1 MGIRKKIKRESF
13 FYKLYLYKN
22 LYIDNKIFIKRNT
35 YSQFGEDKFIYNFF
49 NNFKSGIYVDIGCF
63 HPLKYSNTAKLYY
76 ENWRG
81 YNIDINPV
89 CIDLFNLARP
99 KDKNFNAFIDKISGE
114 KKKYFYEN
122 FFSAVSSFDQEH
134 LKKFDIQNFHSS
146 EVVSVVFDDIVKD
159 NINFLNI
166 DCEGYDLEVIKLIN
180 LKKYTPELICIEVTD
195 NNAEQIFDHLNK
207 FNYKFV
213 TKFEISYIFKKS

>member
-1 MGIRKKIKRESF
+1 MGIRKKIKRGSF
-13 FYKLYLYKN
+13 FYNLYLYKN
-22 LYIDNKIFIKRNT
+22 LYIDNKIFIKRNS
-35 YSQFGEDKFIYNFF
+35 YSQFDEDKFISNFF
-49 NNFKSGIYVDIGCF
+49 NNFKSGVYVDIGCF

-76 ENWRG
+76 KNWRG

-99 KDKNFNAFIDKISGE
+99 KDKNLNAFLDKISGV

-122 FFSAVSSFDQEH
+122 FFSAISSFDEKH
-134 LKKFDIQNFHSS
+134 LKKFGIQNLYSS
-146 EVVSVVFDDIVKD
+146 EVVSVVFDDVVND

-180 LKKYTPELICIEVTD
+180 LEKYKPELICIEVTD
-195 NNAEQIFDHLNK
+195 KNFDQIFDYLNK
-207 FNYKFV
+207 FNYKFII
-213 TKFEISYIFKKS
+213 KFEISYIFERT